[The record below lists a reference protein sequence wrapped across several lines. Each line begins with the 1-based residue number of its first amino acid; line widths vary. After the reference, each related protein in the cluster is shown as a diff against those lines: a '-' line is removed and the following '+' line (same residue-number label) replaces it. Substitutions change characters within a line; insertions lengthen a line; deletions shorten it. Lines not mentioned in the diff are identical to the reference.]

1 MPGYV
6 LHTGGIRICPD
17 MFYMRR
23 NKNMPGYVLHAGGIK
38 ICLDMFCMRGNAEKI
53 KNCEI
58 GSDVWL
64 CYTGIKS
71 FAGGAKISDAVFHAR
86 QIGWDALF
94 CRIAIKTVGYC
105 G

>member
-1 MPGYV
+1 MRGRGIRICSGYV
-6 LHTGGIRICPD
+6 LYAGGMKICPD
-17 MFYMRR
+17 MFY
-23 NKNMPGYVLHAGGIK
+23 
-38 ICLDMFCMRGNAEKI
+38 MRGNAEKI

>member
-1 MPGYV
+1 
-6 LHTGGIRICPD
+6 
-17 MFYMRR
+17 MRR

-38 ICLDMFCMRGNAEKI
+38 ICLDMFCMRENAEKI

-71 FAGGAKISDAVFHAR
+71 FAG
-86 QIGWDALF
+86 
-94 CRIAIKTVGYC
+94 
-105 G
+105 

>member
-1 MPGYV
+1 MYAGEGNKNMPGYV

-17 MFYMRR
+17 MFCMRR
-23 NKNMPGYVLHAGGIK
+23 NKNMPRYVLHAGGMK

-71 FAGGAKISDAVFHAR
+71 FAG
-86 QIGWDALF
+86 
-94 CRIAIKTVGYC
+94 
-105 G
+105 

>member
-1 MPGYV
+1 MFCMWGR
-6 LHTGGIRICPD
+6 GIKICRIYFVCGEG
-17 MFYMRR
+17 
-23 NKNMPGYVLHAGGIK
+23 NKNMPEYVLHAGGMK
-38 ICLDMFCMRGNAEKI
+38 ICPDMFCMRGNAEKI

-58 GSDVWL
+58 GSDVRL